1 MKFEEFKMNPEWE
14 DWMKNMFHSFYT
26 EIWDDHEYDRF
37 GIEISEGDVVVDLGA
52 SIGLFSQY
60 AVSKG
65 ASKVFAFECMDER
78 FELIK
83 ENISNTDKITPM
95 YGLISDTWMVI
106 TTIWKESLRIAM

>member
-1 MKFEEFKMNPEWE
+1 MNPEWE

-37 GIEISEGDVVVDLGA
+37 GIEIAEGDVVVDLGA

-65 ASKVFAFECMDER
+65 ASKVFAFDFKPILKFR
-78 FELIK
+78 LWK
-83 ENISNTDKITPM
+83 KSKI
-95 YGLISDTWMVI
+95 
-106 TTIWKESLRIAM
+106 